1 MHFPQFLLIGIYL
14 RFHGDVMMH
23 EGSIES
29 PKFIIRL
36 GKNVFKFPTQF
47 DKTSSFVMG
56 TMYSKIDK
64 SRLVLCSQVDRGV
77 IQG

>member
-1 MHFPQFLLIGIYL
+1 MIRLYL

-23 EGSIES
+23 DGSIES
-29 PKFIIRL
+29 PEFIICL
-36 GKNVFKFPTQF
+36 GKNIFKFPAQF
-47 DKTSSFVMG
+47 DKTSCFIMG

-64 SRLVLCSQVDRGV
+64 LWLVLYSQVDRGV